1 MLNEDEFPLAEIVK
15 VMTPA
20 ERSAAAKKGW
30 ITRRRKMGGASTRQL
45 ARTANIVRSTKRD
58 PEARK
63 SGKSLLSAKDR
74 QQPPH
79 VQIQRLQRIG
89 TRAQSQADWLSGKKD
104 SRGRQLPAELVDKV
118 RAAEFQAKAKAAAD
132 EMLKIARAS
141 GDPRAR
147 GL

>member
-30 ITRRRKMGGASTRQL
+30 ITRRRKSTRQL

>member
-30 ITRRRKMGGASTRQL
+30 ITRRRKSTRQL

-89 TRAQSQADWLSGKKD
+89 TRAQSQADWLNGKKD